1 MLELTSFDTSQLY
14 SQFETLKEAR
24 AGEQFTRDNG
34 VVLHSNTNVAE
45 GILQEWRILNSPPPC
60 FLKNKG
66 NIARTDSEVSSN

>member
-1 MLELTSFDTSQLY
+1 MLELTSVDTSQLD

-34 VVLHSNTNVAE
+34 VVLHSNTNVAD

-66 NIARTDSEVSSN
+66 NIARTDSEVSG